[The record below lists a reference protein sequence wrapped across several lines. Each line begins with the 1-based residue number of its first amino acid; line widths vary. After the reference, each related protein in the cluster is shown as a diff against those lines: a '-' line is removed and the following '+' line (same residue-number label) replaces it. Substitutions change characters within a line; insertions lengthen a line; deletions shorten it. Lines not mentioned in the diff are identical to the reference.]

1 MIYGCYSTLLL
12 SILLSLISCE
22 RGVQH
27 TNISTAGSKEQQTE
41 VLVTEPSQENEL
53 VLFLL
58 PGHEVLDFQKGDI
71 NADGLEDVILVQK
84 AIGELET
91 YEVSGQP
98 APRPLM
104 LLLRQPDGALKLAA
118 RNDQLVY
125 CVECGGMM
133 GDPYQGIT
141 IKGNYF
147 SIEHFGGSA
156 WRWSHII
163 TFKYNPNKQGWYLHK
178 DGSQS
183 FHAAYPDSTM
193 EEKIKTTK
201 DFGEVHFTDY
211 SIHKNR
217 E

>member
-1 MIYGCYSTLLL
+1 MKYLCYSLLL
-12 SILLSLISCE
+12 SSVILSLTSCE
-22 RGVQH
+22 RGQQNGDSSPAVANKQQADV
-27 TNISTAGSKEQQTE
+27 ISTES
-41 VLVTEPSQENEL
+41 PQENEL
-53 VLFLL
+53 AQFLL

-71 NADGLEDVILVQK
+71 NADGLEDGILVQK
-84 AIGELET
+84 AIDELEA

-98 APRPLM
+98 VPRPLM
-104 LLLRQPDGALKLAA
+104 LLLRQQDGALKLAA

-147 SIEHFGGSA
+147 SIEHMGGSA

-163 TFKYNPNKQGWYLHK
+163 TFKYNPKKQGWYLHK

-183 FHAAYPDSTM
+183 FHAADPDSTM

-201 DFGEVHFTDY
+201 DFGELNFTDY
-211 SIHKNR
+211 SIYADR